1 MSSSDTQ
8 WFYECSC
15 ISWYWKLPLVKCLEE
30 GRKTVEPVLW
40 LSGSTDLTL
49 VECERAETVTIFGSE
64 RSRQHVRVAKLCCV
78 DLATCSLWANSPGRS
93 GGGTGKGRELATT
106 PLEFEFHPQFHLQFP
121 CGSPTPRR
129 LSCQISANQREAETN
144 IEKHV
149 SGVML
154 QYGCHL
160 PQLAFRIDFS
170 DADNQIPET

>member
-15 ISWYWKLPLVKCLEE
+15 ISWYWKIPLVKCFEE
-30 GRKTVEPVLW
+30 GRKTVEPVSW

-78 DLATCSLWANSPGRS
+78 DLVTCSLWASSPGRS
-93 GGGTGKGRELATT
+93 GCGAGKGRELATT
-106 PLEFEFHPQFHLQFP
+106 PLEFEFHRQFHLQFP

-144 IEKHV
+144 IEKHM

-154 QYGCHL
+154 HYECHL
-160 PQLAFRIDFS
+160 PQSAFRIDFS